1 MTGSEKGRKIKAHKG
16 GRTDRLFARVTKL
29 EKAEIFQKARKL
41 GLSIA
46 DLIIAAIRK
55 FEG

>member
-1 MTGSEKGRKIKAHKG
+1 MKSVKGRKITAHKG